1 LGIPLRTL
9 IDDYCG
15 GMRGGKKFKGAIPGG
30 VSMGIL
36 GPDQYEA
43 ALDFAGALAIFTAVA
58 ADDSAQKA
66 PDALLKAGFCQYEL
80 KRDDEA
86 RRTLIRVG
94 QLHPDTPAAAE
105 AARRLERMRAEGR

>member
-1 LGIPLRTL
+1 MSEHLKLKWVLAAFIQLQSL
-9 IDDYCG
+9 
-15 GMRGGKKFKGAIPGG
+15 
-30 VSMGIL
+30 
-36 GPDQYEA
+36 PDHYAER
-43 ALDFAGALAIFTAVA
+43 DFAGALAIFTAVA

-94 QLHPDTPAAAE
+94 QLHPDSPAAAE